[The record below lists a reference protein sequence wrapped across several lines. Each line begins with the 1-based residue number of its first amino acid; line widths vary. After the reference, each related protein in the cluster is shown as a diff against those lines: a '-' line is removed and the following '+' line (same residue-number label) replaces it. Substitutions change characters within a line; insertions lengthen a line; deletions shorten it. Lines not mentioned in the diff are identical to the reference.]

1 MKKKIFSAI
10 IFSSICTLL
19 TAFIPL
25 FVAIQFELKLISD
38 TALIILA
45 LVLSVAVG
53 IFCGV
58 FFSKNIMLPIDRLD
72 LDNPD
77 LKRSY
82 GEIDNLIHKISRQNE
97 LIDRQMSD
105 LRRRQVEFTAI
116 TSNMSEGIVILD
128 NKSEILSYNSA
139 AKTLLGAPNVKDG
152 EHFISLNRSHVFVSA
167 VTNAFEGNHGE
178 GRLEKGQKVY
188 QIYANP
194 VKIENEISG
203 IVIIILDITEK
214 EKREEMRREFTSNVS
229 HELKTPLTTILGISE
244 LFVNGIVAEKDIKK
258 FAQDIYDES
267 KRLLELINDIIKL
280 SRLDEAALP
289 ELHDR
294 VDISE
299 IAREVKNRLALP
311 AAEKDVEVIV
321 DASKAVITG
330 SKPIL
335 TEMIYN
341 LTDNAIKYNKEGG
354 SVKICVTDEGESFL
368 LSVSDTGIGI
378 PPEHIDRIFERFYRV
393 DKSHSKAVGGTGLG
407 LSIVKHAA
415 EFHSASLS
423 VKSTENVGTE
433 ITVRFD
439 KN

>member
-354 SVKICVTDEGESFL
+354 SVKICVTDEGNKFV